1 MKKFKIDKWAIII
14 TLIIVLALSI
24 YIVLLPEQATAT
36 LNNLRVFTTSKMG
49 FYFVLITI
57 GIFAVNISLA
67 FSKYGNIK
75 LGKGDPNYKTFSW
88 IAMIFCATMGTSILY
103 WATLEWVYYYTGP
116 PMGLD
121 PQSMAAAEV
130 AVSYSFFH
138 WGIPAWGIYAIGTIP
153 IAYRYY
159 IRQKDGLSLAGG
171 CEGVTGGKPVWN
183 KIINIVFIFGIVSGI
198 IISFGTGIPMLVNN
212 LHNSVGTPD
221 TFIMQVIMV
230 VVVTFIFT
238 LSSYAGLDKG
248 MKFCSDSTT
257 YLFFILLAFV
267 FIFGN
272 PLFQIENTIK
282 SLGLMINNFVP
293 MIFETEPIIKTGFT
307 ADWTVFYW
315 AWWITLAPWMW
326 IFIAKISKGRTIK
339 QVVLT
344 ISLAGL
350 ISTVLFFGI
359 LSNYGLN
366 LQLTGQFDFVSILQ
380 NQSPEQVIS
389 SAIMALPLGKIVL
402 FVWFIV
408 GLMLLVTTLDSAVF
422 TLAAASVTNL
432 KTDEIPPKSLKLFWA
447 VIIAAIP
454 LCLMFAK
461 APLDSLKS
469 TIIITAIP
477 VSITLIFYIISIF
490 KWLKQDYGD
499 MTRDEITRK
508 EKETV
513 PDFPEKEPLSP
524 SSCEK
529 ASVIDALNEHE

>member
-1 MKKFKIDKWAIII
+1 MKKYKIDKWAIIA
-14 TLIIVLALSI
+14 TLMIVGILSF
-24 YIVLLPEQATAT
+24 YIVLFPTESTEN
-36 LNNLRVFTTSKMG
+36 LNKLRVFTTSKMA
-49 FYFVLITI
+49 FYFILVTI
-57 GIFAVNISLA
+57 GIFAINLWLA
-67 FSKYGNIK
+67 FSKYGHIK
-75 LGKGDPNYKTFSW
+75 LGQGNPDYKTFSW

-121 PQSMAAAEV
+121 PQSFGAAQV

-138 WGIPAWGIYAIGTIP
+138 WGIPAWGIYAVGTVP

-159 IRQKDGLSLAGG
+159 IRKKDGLSLAGG

-183 KIINIVFIFGIVSGI
+183 KIINIIFIFGIVSGI

-212 LHNSVGTPD
+212 LHNSIGTPD
-221 TFIMQVIMV
+221 TFIMQVLMV
-230 VVVTFIFT
+230 VFVTFIFT

-257 YLFFILLAFV
+257 YLFILLLAFI
-267 FIFGN
+267 FICGN
-272 PLFQIENTIK
+272 PIFQIENTIK
-282 SLGLMINNFVP
+282 SFGLMLYNFIP
-293 MIFETEPIIKTGFT
+293 MMTETEPIAKTGFT

-326 IFIAKISKGRTIK
+326 IFIAKISKGRTIM

-344 ISLAGL
+344 ITLAGL
-350 ISTVLFFGI
+350 VSTVLFFGV

-366 LQLTGQFDFVSILQ
+366 LQLSGQFDFVAILQ

-389 SAIMALPLGKIVL
+389 SVVMALPFGKIVL
-402 FVWFIV
+402 LVWFVV

-432 KTDEIPPKSLKLFWA
+432 KSDEIPPKSLKLFWA

-469 TIIITAIP
+469 TIVITAIP
-477 VSITLIFYIISIF
+477 VSVALIFCIISIF
-490 KWLKQDYGD
+490 KWLKADYGSLTRNQIILREAQALEED
-499 MTRDEITRK
+499 MVSDLE
-508 EKETV
+508 
-513 PDFPEKEPLSP
+513 
-524 SSCEK
+524 
-529 ASVIDALNEHE
+529 ALTKDKG

>member
-293 MIFETEPIIKTGFT
+293 MIFETEPIVKTGFT
-307 ADWTVFYW
+307 ADWTVF
-315 AWWITLAPWMW
+315 ATKSSGEFP
-326 IFIAKISKGRTIK
+326 KGKRHK
-339 QVVLT
+339 RNPSF
-344 ISLAGL
+344 ISLAF
-350 ISTVLFFGI
+350 LFCFDIIYGI
-359 LSNYGLN
+359 TFN
-366 LQLTGQFDFVSILQ
+366 LGQKKAG
-380 NQSPEQVIS
+380 N
-389 SAIMALPLGKIVL
+389 L
-402 FVWFIV
+402 F
-408 GLMLLVTTLDSAVF
+408 
-422 TLAAASVTNL
+422 
-432 KTDEIPPKSLKLFWA
+432 
-447 VIIAAIP
+447 
-454 LCLMFAK
+454 
-461 APLDSLKS
+461 
-469 TIIITAIP
+469 
-477 VSITLIFYIISIF
+477 
-490 KWLKQDYGD
+490 
-499 MTRDEITRK
+499 R
-508 EKETV
+508 
-513 PDFPEKEPLSP
+513 FP
-524 SSCEK
+524 
-529 ASVIDALNEHE
+529 A

>member
-1 MKKFKIDKWAIII
+1 
-14 TLIIVLALSI
+14 
-24 YIVLLPEQATAT
+24 
-36 LNNLRVFTTSKMG
+36 
-49 FYFVLITI
+49 
-57 GIFAVNISLA
+57 
-67 FSKYGNIK
+67 
-75 LGKGDPNYKTFSW
+75 
-88 IAMIFCATMGTSILY
+88 
-103 WATLEWVYYYTGP
+103 
-116 PMGLD
+116 
-121 PQSMAAAEV
+121 MAAAEV

-315 AWWITLAPWMW
+315 AWWITWTPFVGS
-326 IFIAKISKGRTIK
+326 FIAKISKGRTIREFVLAILGVPTIMSCIWFGIMGGTGLNMELANPGSVIQNGAVDTNSSVFQMLSNLPLSGVISVLVMLSLLVFFLTSADAGV
-339 QVVLT
+339 QVVSTMSSRGRENSQKLSKVIWGVILGLLAIMFIVT
-344 ISLAGL
+344 GGLSAVQSLSFAFSFPFLIIICLMLAG
-350 ISTVLFFGI
+350 FFKY
-359 LSNYGLN
+359 LKKEE
-366 LQLTGQFDFVSILQ
+366 FD
-380 NQSPEQVIS
+380 
-389 SAIMALPLGKIVL
+389 K
-402 FVWFIV
+402 
-408 GLMLLVTTLDSAVF
+408 
-422 TLAAASVTNL
+422 
-432 KTDEIPPKSLKLFWA
+432 
-447 VIIAAIP
+447 
-454 LCLMFAK
+454 
-461 APLDSLKS
+461 
-469 TIIITAIP
+469 
-477 VSITLIFYIISIF
+477 
-490 KWLKQDYGD
+490 
-499 MTRDEITRK
+499 
-508 EKETV
+508 
-513 PDFPEKEPLSP
+513 
-524 SSCEK
+524 
-529 ASVIDALNEHE
+529 

>member
-14 TLIIVLALSI
+14 TLVIVLALSI
-24 YIVLLPEQATAT
+24 YIVLLPEQATST

-293 MIFETEPIIKTGFT
+293 MIFETEPIVKTGFT

-339 QVVLT
+339 EVILCIT
-344 ISLAGL
+344 GAGML
-350 ISTVLFFGI
+350 STLLFFGV
-359 LSNYGLN
+359 LSNYGLQ
-366 LQLTGQFDFVSILQ
+366 LQLTGSFNFVEILQ
-380 NQSPEQVIS
+380 TQSPEQVIS
-389 SAIMALPLGKIVL
+389 TVIAALPLGKIVL
-402 FVWFIV
+402 LVWFLT
-408 GLMLLVTTLDSAVF
+408 GTMLLITTLDSAVF
-422 TLAAASVTNL
+422 TLSAASIKNI
-432 KTDEIPPKSLKLFWA
+432 KDDEIPPNHLKLFWA
-447 VIIAAIP
+447 IVISAIP

-469 TIIITAIP
+469 AIIISALP
-477 VSITLIFYIISIF
+477 VSVTLILCVVSLYKWMKKDFGSLTRAQII
-490 KWLKQDYGD
+490 
-499 MTRDEITRK
+499 EK
-508 EKETV
+508 EKDPT
-513 PDFPEKEPLSP
+513 PDFEPGDFTLPEKGKKPKEEETLT
-524 SSCEK
+524 E
-529 ASVIDALNEHE
+529 

>member
-1 MKKFKIDKWAIII
+1 MKKYKIDKWAIII
-14 TLIIVLALSI
+14 TLALVAAFSVYIILMPAAATEALNKI
-24 YIVLLPEQATAT
+24 
-36 LNNLRVFTTSKMG
+36 RVFITTKMG
-49 FYFVLITI
+49 VYFILITI
-57 GIFAVNISLA
+57 GIFVFNFAVA
-67 FSKYGNIK
+67 FSKFGNIK
-75 LGKGDPNYKTFSW
+75 LGKDKPEYKTFSW
-88 IAMIFCATMGTSILY
+88 IAMIFCATMGAGLLY
-103 WATLEWVYYYTGP
+103 WAVLEWVYYYITP
-116 PMGLD
+116 PIGIT
-121 PQSMAAAEV
+121 PESIAAAQV
-130 AVSYSFFH
+130 AVSYNFFH
-138 WGIPAWGIYAIGTIP
+138 WGVPAWGIYAIGTIP
-153 IAYRYY
+153 LAYRFYVR
-159 IRQKDGLSLAGG
+159 RQEGLSLANG
-171 CEGVTGGKPVWN
+171 CEGVTNGQPIWN

-198 IISFGTGIPMLVNN
+198 ILSFGTGIPMLVNN
-212 LHNSVGTPD
+212 LHTSLGTPD
-221 TFIMQVIMV
+221 NFIMQVVMV
-230 VVVTFIFT
+230 IAVTIFFT
-238 LSSYAGLDKG
+238 ASSYAGLDKG
-248 MKFCSDSTT
+248 MKFCSDSTI
-257 YLFFILLAFV
+257 YLCFFLLAYV
-267 FIFGN
+267 FIFGG
-272 PLFQIENTIK
+272 PQFQLENTIK
-282 SLGLMINNFVP
+282 SFGMMITNFVP
-293 MIFETEPIIKTGFT
+293 MITETEPIVKTGFT

-469 TIIITAIP
+469 TIIITAVP
-477 VSITLIFYIISIF
+477 VSITLIFCIISIF

-499 MTRDEITRK
+499 MTRDEITRL
-508 EKETV
+508 EKETP
-513 PDFPEKEPLSP
+513 PDLPETGDLSP
-524 SSCEK
+524 STGEK
-529 ASVIDALNEHE
+529 QV